1 MIVAM
6 ALLGRRL
13 LGELQ
18 PLTATTLLV
27 AGVMLVTLTTAWR
40 LVWQGIQRTHNR
52 QWHFWLGWLGPM
64 AVIICSALAV
74 SVPGSSGWALLA
86 LWSLIVGVEAGTA
99 NLYWRSL
106 RQRNIAVARPL
117 NHLEVE
123 EVNEE
128 EPATALPPGISQQ
141 LTRQV
146 TEGVET
152 LTCLLRVMFAVG
164 EQTHTVHVAFC
175 PPLEGELTS
184 HCAQVDGA
192 ASEIKVTL
200 VETFG
205 ARLDVK
211 RRGPLSLSDEAVVL
225 LEVRGTP
232 AN

>member
-6 ALLGRRL
+6 TLLGRRL

-18 PLTATTLLV
+18 PLTPTSLLV
-27 AGVMLVTLTTAWR
+27 AGVMMVTLATAWR
-40 LVWQGIQRTHNR
+40 LGWTRR
-52 QWHFWLGWLGPM
+52 AYYRPWHLWLGWLGPM
-64 AVIICSALAV
+64 AMLLCGAMAL

-99 NLYWRSL
+99 HLYWRSL

-117 NHLEVE
+117 DHWEVD
-123 EVNEE
+123 EVDEE

-146 TEGVET
+146 TEGVEA
-152 LTCLLRVMFAVG
+152 LTCLLRVTFAVG

-175 PPLEGELTS
+175 PPLEGELTA
-184 HCAQVDGA
+184 HCAQIDGA
-192 ASEIKVTL
+192 ASEIKITL

-225 LEVRGTP
+225 LEVRGTT